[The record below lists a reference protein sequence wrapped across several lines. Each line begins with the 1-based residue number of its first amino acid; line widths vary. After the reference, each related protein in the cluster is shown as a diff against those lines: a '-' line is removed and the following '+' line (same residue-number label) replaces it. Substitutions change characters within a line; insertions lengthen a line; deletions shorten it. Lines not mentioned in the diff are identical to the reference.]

1 MSDRQ
6 SAFKG
11 TTMIKV
17 YWGGAFRNKL
27 VNHVELNICSD

>member
-17 YWGGAFRNKL
+17 YWGAFRNKL
-27 VNHVELNICSD
+27 VNRVELNICFD